1 MALEAGR
8 SHVKVN
14 DTEIENVHSFIYLG
28 AKQQGDGDEE
38 VDVKHRMDIAQAT
51 FNSLFHLWKDK
62 RLPLS
67 MKLRLYIASVCST
80 FTHACE
86 AWTLSDTV
94 LRKVNGFN
102 SRCLHIIT
110 GESYRETATKPAV
123 DLVLQIR
130 RRRMRYLGH
139 LLRMPPERLVR
150 RTLMAY
156 IDGGRNIPVGSL
168 FMDCEAE
175 SIEDI
180 INSAINRKLWSERV
194 MSLA

>member
-1 MALEAGR
+1 MVEAEVEAMKFKYKYPDCPRTFPTQRGQRIHTKRWCDGGKTIRSRKGSLADKAVQLSKRMALEAGR

-94 LRKVNGFN
+94 FRKINGFNN
-102 SRCLHIIT
+102 SRCLLIIT
-110 GESYRETATKPAV
+110 GESYR
-123 DLVLQIR
+123 LLQNQ
-130 RRRMRYLGH
+130 L
-139 LLRMPPERLVR
+139 
-150 RTLMAY
+150 
-156 IDGGRNIPVGSL
+156 
-168 FMDCEAE
+168 
-175 SIEDI
+175 
-180 INSAINRKLWSERV
+180 
-194 MSLA
+194 